1 MSSAVRTPSTTAAG
15 AAALDGDR
23 GFMGHPRGL
32 PLLFLVEM
40 WERFSYY
47 GMRGLL
53 VLYLVNSLRWSDA
66 DAANLYGTYTG
77 LVYLTPLLGGWLADR
92 WLGTRRSLVIGGS
105 VIAAGHFAL
114 ALPSMASFY
123 VGLGLIIVGTGF
135 FKPNVSTMVGQ
146 LYAEGDPRRDSG
158 FTLFYIGINLGSFLA
173 ALVCGGVAQQFGWHA
188 GFASAGIGML
198 LGLCVYLWGRGRYL
212 AGIGL
217 APTRAAQGARAETA
231 AREAGAGDWRRVAA
245 LLVVF
250 LFVIAFWAGFEQA
263 GSSMNL
269 FADRHTD
276 RALGGFQIPTT
287 WFQAINAFAI
297 LLFAPLFA
305 WMWAALARRGRE
317 PSTPAKMV
325 LGLVLLGLGF
335 AFLAV
340 GGRISDGGVRVSP
353 VWLLGAYTLH
363 TWGELCLS
371 PVGLSYVTK
380 VAPARFASLLMAAWF
395 LANSAGNK
403 IAGSAAAQ
411 SATMPSGTFFSIFVV
426 SSLGAAALLFFLV
439 PVINRLSTSE
449 PRPAPLATMN
459 LAENG

>member
-1 MSSAVRTPSTTAAG
+1 MATAS
-15 AAALDGDR
+15 AALEVSGASASTADR

-32 PLLFLVEM
+32 PLLFVVEM

-77 LVYLTPLLGGWLADR
+77 LVYLTPLIGGWLADR
-92 WLGTRRSLVIGGS
+92 WLGTRRSLVIGGC

-114 ALPSMASFY
+114 ALPGMAAFY
-123 VGLGLIIVGTGF
+123 GGLGLIIAGTGF

-158 FTLFYIGINLGSFLA
+158 FTVFYMGINLGSFLA
-173 ALVCGGVAQQFGWHA
+173 ALVCGWVAQTFGWHW
-188 GFASAGIGML
+188 GFAAAGIGMM
-198 LGLCVYLWGRGRYL
+198 LGLAAYLWGRGRYL

-217 APTRAAQGARAETA
+217 PPTSAPLTDSRVDAAAERGAD
-231 AREAGAGDWRRVAA
+231 DWRRVLA
-245 LLVVF
+245 LVIVF
-250 LFVIAFWAGFEQA
+250 VFAIAFWAGFEQA

-269 FADRHTD
+269 FADRHTN
-276 RALGGFQIPTT
+276 RLVGGFQIPTP
-287 WFQAINAFAI
+287 WFQAINAFGI

-305 WMWAALARRGRE
+305 WMWQSLSRRGRE
-317 PSTPAKMV
+317 PSTAAKMV
-325 LGLVLLGLGF
+325 LGLVLLGMGF
-335 AFLAV
+335 ALLAV
-340 GGRISDGGVRVSP
+340 GGKISDGGVRVSP
-353 VWLLGAYTLH
+353 MWLLGAYTLH

-395 LANSAGNK
+395 LATSAGNK
-403 IAGSAAAQ
+403 IAGSAAAL
-411 SATMPSGTFFSIFVV
+411 AGDMPSSTFFSLFVI
-426 SSLGAAALLFFLV
+426 SSLGAAALLFFMVPLV
-439 PVINRLSTSE
+439 NRLTSTDQ
-449 PRPAPLATMN
+449 RRVPLAPGRLGMTT
-459 LAENG
+459 GD